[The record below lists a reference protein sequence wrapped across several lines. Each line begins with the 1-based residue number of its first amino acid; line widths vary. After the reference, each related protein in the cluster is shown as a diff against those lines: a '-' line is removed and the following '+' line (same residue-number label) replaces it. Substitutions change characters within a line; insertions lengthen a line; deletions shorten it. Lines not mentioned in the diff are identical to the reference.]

1 MGYEPRG
8 TSSRGSESREAQRDR
23 RDQRESRERSER
35 NRERREQQQR
45 AAAAAQRVRELEARR
60 AAARKAELERQA
72 RARASAQREREQ
84 AARREAARKAER
96 ERQARER
103 ESRERAAREK
113 AAREKAAREKAAR
126 EKAAREKVER
136 EAREKAARQAR
147 SEARALRGEAL
158 AEARS
163 QKQHAGD
170 MGFQGGNDN
179 DTKFGRL
186 SQLEGPATM
195 GSGVLAGMGSL
206 SAPTTAQQQMGV
218 TNEVYNGLHDGATV
232 TDDDM
237 REAITSADQKIKG
250 DIVEGFGKTALNTV
264 APGLMSTPGVSQLVN
279 AGIDAW
285 RSDPTAE
292 EIAERDALGAT
303 LAPNIHMAEYNQN
316 HKKDELT
323 DAVYDSMRGESFIGA
338 ATDAAGVAS
347 GFGAIKGN
355 SFAQDVA
362 PILNNPVTNIFSDV
376 IDPAYGSSSWRE
388 ENADELDRLGV
399 DLSSSNQRP
408 DRGGNDNNHQR
419 PSTGILGGMTPPK
432 QPEAQQPTIAQQ
444 PGAVAGVGRP
454 DFSWVTGRHFNSNYK
469 MGYRR

>member
-1 MGYEPRG
+1 
-8 TSSRGSESREAQRDR
+8 
-23 RDQRESRERSER
+23 
-35 NRERREQQQR
+35 
-45 AAAAAQRVRELEARR
+45 
-60 AAARKAELERQA
+60 
-72 RARASAQREREQ
+72 
-84 AARREAARKAER
+84 
-96 ERQARER
+96 
-103 ESRERAAREK
+103 
-113 AAREKAAREKAAR
+113 
-126 EKAAREKVER
+126 
-136 EAREKAARQAR
+136 
-147 SEARALRGEAL
+147 
-158 AEARS
+158 
-163 QKQHAGD
+163 
-170 MGFQGGNDN
+170 
-179 DTKFGRL
+179 
-186 SQLEGPATM
+186 M

-206 SAPTTAQQQMGV
+206 YAPTTAQQQMGV
-218 TNEVYNGLHDGATV
+218 TNEVYNGLHDGATI

-432 QPEAQQPTIAQQ
+432 QPDAQQPATAQQ
-444 PGAVAGVGRP
+444 PGAVAGMGRP

>member
-45 AAAAAQRVRELEARR
+45 AAAQRARELEARR

-103 ESRERAAREK
+103 ESREK
-113 AAREKAAREKAAR
+113 AAREKAAREKA
-126 EKAAREKVER
+126 ER
-136 EAREKAARQAR
+136 EAKEKAERQAR

-163 QKQHAGD
+163 QKQHVGG
-170 MGFQGGNDN
+170 MGFQGGSDN

-292 EIAERDALGAT
+292 EIAERDG
-303 LAPNIHMAEYNQN
+303 
-316 HKKDELT
+316 
-323 DAVYDSMRGESFIGA
+323 
-338 ATDAAGVAS
+338 
-347 GFGAIKGN
+347 
-355 SFAQDVA
+355 
-362 PILNNPVTNIFSDV
+362 
-376 IDPAYGSSSWRE
+376 
-388 ENADELDRLGV
+388 
-399 DLSSSNQRP
+399 
-408 DRGGNDNNHQR
+408 
-419 PSTGILGGMTPPK
+419 
-432 QPEAQQPTIAQQ
+432 
-444 PGAVAGVGRP
+444 
-454 DFSWVTGRHFNSNYK
+454 
-469 MGYRR
+469 

>member
-45 AAAAAQRVRELEARR
+45 AAAQRARELEARR
-60 AAARKAELERQA
+60 A
-72 RARASAQREREQ
+72 
-84 AARREAARKAER
+84 AARKAER

-103 ESRERAAREK
+103 ESREK
-113 AAREKAAREKAAR
+113 AAREKAAREKA
-126 EKAAREKVER
+126 ER
-136 EAREKAARQAR
+136 EAKEKAERQAR

-158 AEARS
+158 AEARA
-163 QKQHAGD
+163 QKQHAGG

-432 QPEAQQPTIAQQ
+432 QPDAQQPATAQQ
-444 PGAVAGVGRP
+444 PGAVAGMGRP
-454 DFSWVTGRHFNSNYK
+454 DFSWVTGRHFNSNYN